1 MHCVVDTCG
10 WIEWLTDGAVAD
22 RFAPCLQQ
30 VDQVI
35 VPTVI
40 QFELYKWVKR
50 EQGEARALEVA
61 ALTEQGVQAMTV
73 GDFTAGFRAECPG
86 EVGVYV
92 RRADLSAAQSALASA
107 QQTAAEID
115 WSQVDWRRASDE
127 DARSE

>member
-1 MHCVVDTCG
+1 MTNNRRDPQDDREP
-10 WIEWLTDGAVAD
+10 IEVA
-22 RFAPCLQQ
+22 RFAH
-30 VDQVI
+30 
-35 VPTVI
+35 
-40 QFELYKWVKR
+40 
-50 EQGEARALEVA
+50 EAAAAALVA